1 MTGHKTQPNA
11 EKSST
16 ETRRDGAA
24 PAAAT
29 PIVAR
34 DGIVLGSIALASTAA
49 TVLAHHNVGLSLA
62 ESAPVGLA
70 TCLALTAVHVMVRR
84 AITGQGR
91 KAKPARSRPAAP
103 VNAADGTRRGPQLPP
118 VLTPTLDTSY
128 KPSSAP
134 ADPAG
139 RPIATIP
146 PAPMR
151 PANDKQDSVTTLPD
165 TATLQKLI
173 AELARTVPGPKA
185 ATPDPDLE
193 QRPPVA
199 PHSEPPAS
207 PTANLDATMTAEAN
221 ALRAAAEAMA
231 SAAPVT
237 SSVIDIIDAALR
249 DERITTYLEPIQAL
263 DARRARHFE
272 VSIRLRAPDGSELA
286 HDEVETAAQ
295 RAGLTPRLD
304 AAKLPRAA
312 RIATH
317 LAERGRGYDILST
330 IAALSITDPAFQ
342 DVLAEVFYDH
352 DTPHVVLSFT
362 QEDVR
367 DFAPV
372 HWQALH
378 AISTYGVRFA
388 IESLTDLDLDFEALK
403 ACGFDYV
410 KLDADVL
417 LAGLPAPSG
426 LIPTDHICRYLSTL
440 GFSIVVT
447 KLEDEETLAR
457 VMGFGV
463 LMGQGS
469 LFGGRRPVKA
479 EVLTAREAA

>member
-1 MTGHKTQPNA
+1 VTGQKKQSNA
-11 EKSST
+11 PIRPDRAPPASS
-16 ETRRDGAA
+16 RHDH
-24 PAAAT
+24 
-29 PIVAR
+29 AR
-34 DGIVLGSIALASTAA
+34 DGIVFGSIALASGAPP
-49 TVLAHHNVGLSLA
+49 VLARDGAGLSLLEA
-62 ESAPVGLA
+62 APVGLA
-70 TCLALTAVHVMVRR
+70 VAVALTAGHMLFRR
-84 AITGQGR
+84 AVADPVRT
-91 KAKPARSRPAAP
+91 AKPGRIRH
-103 VNAADGTRRGPQLPP
+103 
-118 VLTPTLDTSY
+118 
-128 KPSSAP
+128 P
-134 ADPAG
+134 ADSVALDGPRQSPDLPTPAMPAHDAPSATSPRREQPA
-139 RPIATIP
+139 RPVASVP
-146 PAPMR
+146 PGPML
-151 PANDKQDSVTTLPD
+151 PANDKQAHATALPD
-165 TATLQKLI
+165 TETLQKLI

-185 ATPDPDLE
+185 ATPDPDRV
-193 QRPPVA
+193 RPDNATPVIQ
-199 PHSEPPAS
+199 PAHQ
-207 PTANLDATMTAEAN
+207 TDMERAIDAEAQ
-221 ALRAAAEAMA
+221 ALRSVAAAMA
-231 SAAPVT
+231 HAAPAT
-237 SSVIDIIDAALR
+237 SSVTDIIDTALR

-272 VSIRLRAPDGSELA
+272 VSIRLRAPDGTELA
-286 HDEVETAAQ
+286 HDEVEIAAQ

-330 IAALSITDPAFQ
+330 IAALSITDPSFQ

-362 QEDVR
+362 QDDVR

-410 KLDADVL
+410 KLDAGVL

-440 GFSIVVT
+440 GFSIVVA
-447 KLEDEETLAR
+447 KIDDEETLAR

-479 EVLTAREAA
+479 EVLTTREAA